1 MSTHTLTPRRLK
13 LYCSPDADPENIS
26 PDQLLH
32 QVPACRDAEEGTCP
46 SHAVPLAGEDAG
58 KIDRVADWGLYLIN
72 RDMVVLSPL
81 SHVYPVCS
89 DSTATYRKSE
99 KKKIYICMAYVFLRD
114 FLAMH

>member
-1 MSTHTLTPRRLK
+1 MIH
-13 LYCSPDADPENIS
+13 
-26 PDQLLH
+26 
-32 QVPACRDAEEGTCP
+32 
-46 SHAVPLAGEDAG
+46 

-114 FLAMH
+114 FLAMHQGVVYRERFEGVEVPTDL

>member
-1 MSTHTLTPRRLK
+1 MGLPPRSR
-13 LYCSPDADPENIS
+13 
-26 PDQLLH
+26 
-32 QVPACRDAEEGTCP
+32 
-46 SHAVPLAGEDAG
+46 

-81 SHVYPVCS
+81 SHAYPVCS

-114 FLAMH
+114 FLAMHQGVVYRERFEDVEVPTDFELLIVNAHSIFYLSS